1 MSAVAVLLG
10 FIRSKLK
17 FRGVDIS
24 LLDRSLLFAFRNPV
38 LTCSNK
44 KNGVSVFF
52 SALRLYNRCL
62 RQLHANETKARYCV
76 KFTAANSDS

>member
-24 LLDRSLLFAFRNPV
+24 LLDRNFAFRNPV

-62 RQLHANETKARYCV
+62 RQLHANETKAQYCV